1 MSQIKDEKQEYQY
14 ATGWTTPSGHEFH
27 FYDTPENE
35 RFVVKHSSGSHIEFK
50 ADGSIFV
57 KSLKDLHW
65 SSSVVSKAS
74 DGETTGKASEV
85 TTQRIGTNYTIDCL
99 GEFNLKCRKFNLEV
113 GETAHIYAGED
124 LEMKANNVWTR
135 ATEAVS
141 VEGQKAIHMDTDQ
154 YTARMVSQKT
164 ELGTF
169 EDGGKGGINI
179 LNLNGHSIINNKDE
193 NGGIT
198 IASKGYLNLVCG
210 QERVD
215 VTGKYEGVWK
225 EPEKEGK
232 ATFTTKI
239 YKPEKQNKQDVNKE
253 KPGDYYFESEAG
265 ATYIYGK
272 KYEGSK
278 ENPEDGRHVK
288 VEKGNDILT
297 IMDGDKETNLQKGKW
312 NINLQKGDFE
322 WMINGN
328 WKRTV
333 TGMEEDTT
341 SKGRNSVYGK
351 GKTETIG
358 AGGGGGGGFYFSDYN
373 PNLIV
378 TPSFNIHED
387 PCTPDP
393 LPPNTPIIPGLPD
406 EDDSSSPENNGGE
419 GGGSGGGGG
428 GGFPNLP
435 IGTLLQMILGDNI
448 KKVQKNMMFKATKI
462 FLN

>member
-1 MSQIKDEKQEYQY
+1 MAQVKDEKQEYQFS
-14 ATGWTTPSGHEFH
+14 TGYTTPSGHEFH
-27 FYDTPENE
+27 MYDTPDNE
-35 RFVVKHSSGSHIEFK
+35 RFVIKHSSGSHIEFK
-50 ADGSIFV
+50 ADGSIFI
-57 KSLKDLHW
+57 KSLKDLHM
-65 SSSVVSKAS
+65 SSSIVSEAS

-85 TTQRIGTNYTIDCL
+85 TTQRVGTNFTFDCL

-113 GETAHIYAGED
+113 GETAYIYAGED

-179 LNLNGHSIINNKDE
+179 LNLNGHSIINNQDE

-198 IASKGYLNLVCG
+198 LASKGYLNLVCG

-215 VTGKYEGVWK
+215 VIGKYDPWK

-232 ATFTTKI
+232 ATYTTKI
-239 YKPEKQNKQDVNKE
+239 YKPQKQNQQDVNKV

-265 ATYIYGK
+265 ASYIYGK
-272 KYEGSK
+272 KYKGSM
-278 ENPEDGRHVK
+278 ENMEDGLNVK
-288 VEKGNDILT
+288 IMKGNDILNVL
-297 IMDGDKETNLQKGKW
+297 DGDKEENVM
-312 NINLQKGDFE
+312 KGDWMLTIMKGDYE

-328 WKRTV
+328 WKRVITGKEETV
-333 TGMEEDTT
+333 DA
-341 SKGRNSVYGK
+341 KGRDTIIGK
-351 GKTETIG
+351 AKTETIG
-358 AGGGGGGGFYFSDYN
+358 AGGGGGGFRRATFIDGFDVSVDPYRES
-373 PNLIV
+373 
-378 TPSFNIHED
+378 
-387 PCTPDP
+387 PCTPEP
-393 LPPNTPIIPGLPD
+393 LPPGTPIIPGLPD
-406 EDDSSSPENNGGE
+406 QDDSSSPENNGGG

-428 GGFPNLP
+428 GGFPGLP

-448 KKVQKNMMFKATKI
+448 KKIEKNAMYKATKI